1 MSYFNETNK
10 RILFAFYDP
19 NSQSLFP
26 GWLLRNYLALLS
38 FNKYFTNKK
47 KLLKLV
53 NKLNLIFYSK
63 NQSRKTVEI
72 LSFRDRYKNGVRTVD
87 HSLVFEIELN
97 HIDDVTTTQLTTT
110 GWERNEKNQLIPKIV
125 KINT

>member
-1 MSYFNETNK
+1 M
-10 RILFAFYDP
+10 
-19 NSQSLFP
+19 
-26 GWLLRNYLALLS
+26 
-38 FNKYFTNKK
+38 
-47 KLLKLV
+47 
-53 NKLNLIFYSK
+53 NLIYYSK